1 MNAATL
7 SAQQSHRAH
16 GALAAPV
23 PLLSVIRQL
32 VARDLRLAMR
42 RPSDTAA
49 ALLFF
54 VVVSSLFP
62 LAIGSDP
69 QLLARIGP
77 GVVWVAALLSSLL
90 ALRRLFDDE
99 WADGGLDALFLSPV
113 PLEAL
118 VLAKTFAHWLTSG
131 ALVTLASPL
140 LSVQYGLLA
149 SDAAVLAGALLLG
162 TPVLALLGATGAALT
177 LGLRGSAVLCSLI
190 VLPLCVP
197 VLVFG
202 AAAVDA
208 HTAGLPV
215 GAHLSLLGALLLGA
229 LVAAPFAAAAALRL
243 AVESA

>member
-1 MNAATL
+1 MSVATL
-7 SAQQSHRAH
+7 SAQPSHPATEV
-16 GALAAPV
+16 GAAQPS
-23 PLLSVIRQL
+23 LLRVMRHL
-32 VARDLRLAMR
+32 VARDLRLALR

-62 LAIGSDP
+62 LAVGSDP

-90 ALRRLFDDE
+90 ALRRLFDDDWVE
-99 WADGGLDALFLSPV
+99 GGLDALVLSPAS
-113 PLEAL
+113 LEAL
-118 VLAKTFAHWLTSG
+118 VLAKTCAHWLTSG
-131 ALVTLASPL
+131 ALVTLVSPL
-140 LSVQYGLLA
+140 LSIQYGLMA
-149 SDAAVLAGALLLG
+149 SDAAVLAGGLLLG
-162 TPVLALLGATGAALT
+162 TPVLGLLGATGAALT
-177 LGLRGSAVLCSLI
+177 LGLRGNAVLCSLI

-208 HTAGLPV
+208 HAAGLPV
-215 GAHLSLLGALLLGA
+215 GAHLSLLGALLLVA